1 MLRAFFSQ
9 SILHALVAAVVANA
23 LLRAWRVD
31 QAEWRLRI
39 RLVALALPPLALPW
53 LFAFAPWRNSATFV
67 SQWALFAGE
76 RWNRI
81 RVGGEGLGDILLV
94 LSAGLGSALFL
105 RDAVPPLLDWFTG
118 RGRPRPPAALSLPP
132 ARVRDLV
139 DRLAVACGID
149 PPVTHLVSSAVPV
162 LLCESVDRPRL
173 VISTRTIDIL
183 DDEALEAAVA
193 HELSHAW
200 RRDPRSGYL
209 LIAFRALLF
218 FNPAAQ
224 WMARVVVEDLERR
237 ADDGAVRLTGRGAP
251 LARAVRRLFDAGHP
265 PPLSDDAP
273 FRAMAWQARKAAI
286 DRRCRRLE
294 SAVPAEAADQGLVE
308 LILAA
313 SSVALLVFFVV

>member
-9 SILHALVAAVVANA
+9 SILHALVAAIVANA
-23 LLRAWRVD
+23 LLRAWRVE

-39 RLVALALPPLALPW
+39 RLVALALPPLALPF
-53 LFAFAPWRNSATFV
+53 LFACAPWRNSATFV
-67 SQWALFAGE
+67 SHWALFAGE

-81 RVGGEGLGDILLV
+81 RIGGEGLGDLLLV

-105 RDAVPPLLDWFTG
+105 RDAVPPMLDWFMGGG
-118 RGRPRPPAALSLPP
+118 RQLTPAALSLPP

-139 DRLAVACGID
+139 DRLAGDYGIV
-149 PPVTHLVSSAVPV
+149 PPVTRLVSSAAPV
-162 LLCESVDRPRL
+162 LLCEGVDRPRL

-183 DDEALEAAVA
+183 DDDALEAAVA

-237 ADDGAVRLTGRGAP
+237 ADDAAVRLTGRGEA
-251 LARAVRRLFDAGHP
+251 LARAVRRLFEAGHP
-265 PPLSDDAP
+265 PPLSGDAP
-273 FRAMAWQARKAAI
+273 FHVMAWQARKAAI

-294 SAVPAEAADQGLVE
+294 HAVPAEAAHQGLFE

-313 SSVALLVFFVV
+313 SGMALLVFFVV